1 MDISKLNE
9 DEIKSRNGDM
19 SKNLHQ
25 LENLSKKMHKLLECA
40 NSVIEGQIEDI
51 IRSYNHIKKL
61 KDVYQQTI
69 KDELAKRQIS
79 KLELFNKSKL
89 NINLSKFSDMIQS

>member
-1 MDISKLNE
+1 MCQFSDWS
-9 DEIKSRNGDM
+9 
-19 SKNLHQ
+19 
-25 LENLSKKMHKLLECA
+25 
-40 NSVIEGQIEDI
+40 QIEDI
-51 IRSYNHIKKL
+51 VRSYNHIKKL

-69 KDELAKRQIS
+69 KDELAERQIS